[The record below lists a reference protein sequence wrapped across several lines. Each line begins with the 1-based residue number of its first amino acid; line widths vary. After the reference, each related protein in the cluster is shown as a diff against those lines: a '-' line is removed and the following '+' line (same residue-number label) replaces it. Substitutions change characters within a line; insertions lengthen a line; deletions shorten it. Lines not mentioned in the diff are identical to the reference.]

1 MTRKNVIRDYTEL
14 HIIVE
19 KKFHVKLLRILFL
32 SAILFNSCKKSNISP
47 PILVGSWN
55 WISTFNDG
63 APGPLNPLTP
73 LNSGITQS
81 LTFTEANWV
90 LTKNNLVVS
99 SGTYTT
105 SMAKNSLGENINRI
119 GYRNLNNPA
128 DSITYYSLAKDT
140 LIFSYDYIGAAGSGA
155 TMYIRN

>member
-1 MTRKNVIRDYTEL
+1 M
-14 HIIVE
+14 
-19 KKFHVKLLRILFL
+19 
-32 SAILFNSCKKSNISP
+32 SCRKSNISP

-81 LTFTEANWV
+81 LTFTDANWV
-90 LTKNNLVVS
+90 LTKNNLAVS

-105 SMAKNSLGENINRI
+105 SIAKNFLGENINRI
-119 GYRNLNNPA
+119 GYHIMNNPT
-128 DSITYYSLAKDT
+128 DSITYYSIAKDT
-140 LIFSYDYIGAAGSGA
+140 LIFSYDYSNTAGSGA
-155 TMYIRN
+155 SV